1 MWGFSLMTQVVSNN
15 SVIYFLNDS
24 HYVSVNCF
32 TIRTGIF
39 QSGIPFTGTSY
50 YFYMVALADWV
61 TTCSQ
66 YPIGETF
73 QPDATDKVEV

>member
-1 MWGFSLMTQVVSNN
+1 MSNKSVVYFS
-15 SVIYFLNDS
+15 NDS
-24 HYVSVNCF
+24 YSVSVNYF
-32 TIRTGIF
+32 TVWTGIF
-39 QSGIPFTGTSY
+39 LSGIPITGTSE

>member
-1 MWGFSLMTQVVSNN
+1 MSFSHTIQILSNN

-24 HYVSVNCF
+24 HYVSVNYF

-39 QSGIPFTGTSY
+39 QSDLPITGTSY
-50 YFYMVALADWV
+50 FFYMVALADWV
-61 TTCSQ
+61 TICSQ

-73 QPDATDKVEV
+73 QPDAADKVEV

>member
-1 MWGFSLMTQVVSNN
+1 MNL
-15 SVIYFLNDS
+15 
-24 HYVSVNCF
+24 F

-39 QSGIPFTGTSY
+39 QSGIPITGTSY

-61 TTCSQ
+61 TICSQ

-73 QPDATDKVEV
+73 QPDAADNVEVQSYWGNMIEVFLLLVLL